1 MSGGIINPHTGMPVN
16 PPRQL
21 TDEQLVQ
28 IVQALQMKIHLL
40 NQQNMQLGLY
50 VEFVV
55 ENLTRMTD
63 ANGDQLFVIDL
74 EEWPK
79 WAEDRYKQIQ
89 EEHQQQAASELAEE
103 ARQTI
108 SGMTESAKDLGID
121 LDDGGSRADG

>member
-1 MSGGIINPHTGMPVN
+1 MSGGIINPHTGMPMS

-21 TDEQLVQ
+21 SDEQIVQ

-63 ANGDQLFVIDL
+63 ANGDQVFVIDL
-74 EEWPK
+74 EEWPE
-79 WAEDRYKQIQ
+79 WAEARYKQIQ

-108 SGMTESAKDLGID
+108 SGMTESAQDLGID